1 MKILDPDNEIER
13 FENRASNVASTS
25 FDKLLGRMEEREKN
39 QGPIKRYFRS
49 KSAFG
54 YNWWYLIWHPWVIV
68 REVWEEIT
76 FAWQRALRGWDD
88 RQTWGVDYSYSKILG
103 ELILRFKELN
113 NAVPIPV
120 IEKVTGEEY
129 VLGEKGETPEQ
140 FQEACDLWDDI
151 LEEMAEGFLYY
162 HEHKYDYDYENYNE
176 HEKIL
181 SKKIERSLELF
192 SEYFRHIWW

>member
-1 MKILDPDNEIER
+1 MQPIEIQKSEKTKIIIQGKKYQGKNFVDIRLWYQAEDESYRPTTKG
-13 FENRASNVASTS
+13 VS
-25 FDKLLGRMEEREKN
+25 F
-39 QGPIKRYFRS
+39 
-49 KSAFG
+49 
-54 YNWWYLIWHPWVIV
+54 
-68 REVWEEIT
+68 
-76 FAWQRALRGWDD
+76 
-88 RQTWGVDYSYSKILG
+88 
-103 ELILRFKELN
+103 
-113 NAVPIPV
+113 
-120 IEKVTGEEY
+120 
-129 VLGEKGETPEQ
+129 TPEQ